1 MNFLTTGEKIRSLR
15 KKMDMRQQELEDI
28 NITRAF
34 ISMIETGK
42 RGLSKDTAKI
52 IADKLSG
59 KAQSIGLE
67 LAIDTD
73 YLLRTPS
80 EDAEIYCY
88 DKLNNFPT
96 NDEIDVIV
104 SIAKSYSLI
113 KVEAMAYKI
122 LGDYNFENKN
132 NIESFIQYMI
142 SLDLYK
148 ETEEKAV
155 LSYLYY
161 RLGLCKLNQLEYIE
175 AISFFNR
182 ADHYSRLYDNIQ
194 IKKST
199 TYSRALAYKSLQKYN
214 EGLKYA
220 EKFIVMCNKE
230 VDVNEY
236 AEANILKVKCL
247 SCMNNGDKA
256 ISLLDNLVRELSI
269 SKVEIKWQVYKD
281 IAKVYLE
288 EGCMG
293 KSMQYLELAEELVN
307 NVDNKQL
314 ACVYINKAK
323 VYLRNKFLD
332 DAALFINK
340 CLRLSAE
347 KDDLTVESYYIL
359 IDIYSGKKDFVNLK
373 NTYIKLLE
381 ILKDKEYYKQEV
393 LKLYNKLALL
403 YLEQNDIEMCKKYL
417 YMIS

>member
-52 IADKLSG
+52 IADKLSS
-59 KAQSIGLE
+59 KAQNIGLE

-113 KVEAMAYKI
+113 KVEAAAYRI
-122 LGDYNFENKN
+122 LGDYSFENKN

-148 ETEEKAV
+148 ETEEKEV

-182 ADHYSRLYDNIQ
+182 ADHYSKLYDNTEV
-194 IKKST
+194 KKST
-199 TYSRALAYKSLQKYN
+199 VYSRALAYKNLQKYS

-220 EKFIVMCNKE
+220 EKFIAMCHKE
-230 VDVNEY
+230 VDINEY
-236 AEANILKVKCL
+236 AEANILKIQCL

-256 ISLLDNLVRELSI
+256 ASLLDNLVKELSI

-281 IAKVYLE
+281 IAKAYLE

-307 NVDNKQL
+307 NVDNTQL

-323 VYLRNKFLD
+323 FYLRNEFLD
-332 DAALFINK
+332 EAAMVTNK
-340 CLRLSAE
+340 CLRLLAE
-347 KDDLTVESYYIL
+347 KDELTVEAYHIL
-359 IDIYSGKKDFVNLK
+359 GDIYSRKKDFINLK
-373 NTYIKLLE
+373 NTYIKLLD
-381 ILKDKEYYKQEV
+381 ILRDKEYYKQEV
-393 LKLYNKLALL
+393 LMIYNKLALL

-417 YMIS
+417 YMVS